1 MASAKLY
8 DGKQAR
14 PHDVLIEAQEL
25 DLVIMTGN
33 DGTILRKWPWNEV
46 VVMSRPEGG
55 LEGVL
60 SHRIQAECRL
70 VIDEGTWARDIALK
84 LPARNPLPPMGNY
97 IALFLAAVAVV
108 VGLIWLTPAALDLA
122 VVAVPRSWEEP
133 VGDLA
138 SESFKSGGVCKGSQ
152 LATDALDRLATQ
164 LDEGRGKYKITVV
177 NDRLVNALTFPGRRI
192 LLYRGFI
199 DQSSTLDE
207 FAGVL
212 AHEVGHAHYR
222 HPFRGFVRQVGAQV
236 LLGLIVGDAGAIT
249 TATDAANTLLMLKGG
264 REFEL
269 EADAYAVKVLAKN
282 GFGTGGLATF
292 LKKTEAAHKKDG
304 MDLEMPEFM
313 STHPVTDGRIEKL
326 QAEIAKLDKK
336 QKRLPSRPISERE
349 WNAIKAF
356 CR

>member
-1 MASAKLY
+1 MTRAKLY

-14 PHDVLIEAQEL
+14 PIDVLIDAQEL
-25 DLVIMTGN
+25 DLVIMHGAH
-33 DGTILRKWPWNEV
+33 GAPLLKWPWKEV
-46 VVMSRPEGG
+46 VVMSRPGGG

-60 SHRIQAECRL
+60 SHRIQADCRL
-70 VIDEGTWARDIALK
+70 VIDEGVWANEIALK
-84 LPARNPLPPMGNY
+84 LPAKNPLPPMGNY

-108 VGLIWLTPAALDLA
+108 AGLIWVTPAALDL
-122 VVAVPRSWEEP
+122 VVLAVPRSWEEP

-138 SESFKSGGVCKGSQ
+138 SESFKAGGVCKGTK
-152 LATDALDRLATQ
+152 LANDALLRLATV
-164 LDEGRGKYKITVV
+164 LDEGKGKYKITVV
-177 NDRLVNALTFPGRRI
+177 NDPLVNALTFPGGRI

-199 DQSSTLDE
+199 EQSSTLDE

-222 HPFRGFVRQVGAQV
+222 HPFRGFARHVGAQV

-249 TATDAANTLLMLKGG
+249 TATDAANTLLMLKGS

-269 EADAYAVKVLAKN
+269 AADAYAVRVLSKN

-292 LKKTEAAHKKDG
+292 LKKTEAAHKKEG
-304 MDLEMPEFM
+304 MDIDIPEFM
-313 STHPVTDGRIEKL
+313 STHPVTDGRIATL

-336 QKRLPSRPISERE
+336 QKRAASRPISERE
-349 WNAIKAF
+349 WQAIKAF